1 MDLRKEINQRKLDTK
16 TLKEDLDNKNRQ
28 MQLEEKEIEVTMM
41 QLQQLKVLHGN
52 FK

>member
-28 MQLEEKEIEVTMM
+28 MQLQEKEIEATMT
-41 QLQQLKVLHGN
+41 QLQQLKVLYGN